1 LPVVIATDMVLFF
14 RGDCMKLE
22 LKRMS
27 VWAAVKVS
35 FVLNLIF
42 GFLYG
47 ILYSMI
53 LLVISSLPIAAMGDE
68 APGAL
73 SAFAGIAAI
82 FLPFIVAICFAVFG
96 TIFVAI
102 SVVLYNLIAKLTGGY
117 ILEFDQ
123 VVEVVPVSA
132 PVGFSPPAGGEQ
144 QSTL

>member
-1 LPVVIATDMVLFF
+1 
-14 RGDCMKLE
+14 MKLE

-53 LLVISSLPIAAMGDE
+53 LLLISSLPIAATGDE
-68 APGAL
+68 MPAAF

-117 ILEFDQ
+117 ILEFSQ
-123 VVEVVPVSA
+123 VVEIVPVSA
-132 PVGFSPPAGGEQ
+132 QSGFSPPPPGGDQ
-144 QSTL
+144 TSAI